1 MNEGTQRQVVTG
13 AILILLGIGI
23 FALQFLEGFSEAVVL
38 FLIGGAF
45 IAAYL
50 YFRNY
55 GLLVPGG
62 ILMGLGLGSIG
73 EGSVFEFGDFG
84 LIGLGIGFISIYV
97 IALVVEGSSHWWP
110 LIPGLILIVL
120 GLASGNADFERLL
133 SVGWPLIL
141 VFIGLL
147 VLAGA
152 FGLTGRKPKANGED
166 EAEDSSEAS

>member
-1 MNEGTQRQVVTG
+1 MSEGTQKQIVTG
-13 AILILLGIGI
+13 AILVLIGLGIL
-23 FALQFLEGFSEAVVL
+23 ALQFLEGFGEAVIF

-45 IAAYL
+45 VAAYL

-62 ILMGLGLGSIG
+62 ILLGLGLGSIG

-97 IALVVEGSSHWWP
+97 IAFVVEGSSHWWP
-110 LIPGLILIVL
+110 LIPGVILIVT

-133 SVGWPLIL
+133 SLGWPLIL
-141 VFIGLL
+141 IFIGLL

-152 FGLTGRKPKANGED
+152 FGLTGRKREADRD
-166 EAEDSSEAS
+166 EREP